1 VGLPQ
6 RVRAGD
12 GKRQGKVPDFK
23 EGSAPKS
30 RRHWLQRR
38 RKNVWRRGYI
48 TESFLVNPH
57 ALLDHQTGSRSLPF
71 CLFHQDYTQVS
82 ASISAQIISIKPQ
95 VNGYV
100 VGSRVEDYL
109 NETYGRFRDSQ
120 APNLECF
127 VNRIAT
133 NPERLANV
141 YFDTVLVLRAIARA
155 APYLEAYD
163 IETARSKNDLS
174 GIEADKKAK
183 QQLKAVLEMAR
194 ESGASAFD
202 EKALFNGDD
211 AIVSLKRDVVR
222 SVL

>member
-1 VGLPQ
+1 VTL
-6 RVRAGD
+6 
-12 GKRQGKVPDFK
+12 
-23 EGSAPKS
+23 SSKS
-30 RRHWLQRR
+30 
-38 RKNVWRRGYI
+38 
-48 TESFLVNPH
+48 
-57 ALLDHQTGSRSLPF
+57 LDCPLI
-71 CLFHQDYTQVS
+71 
-82 ASISAQIISIKPQ
+82 ASPEIH
-95 VNGYV
+95 
-100 VGSRVEDYL
+100 
-109 NETYGRFRDSQ
+109 Q

-163 IETARSKNDLS
+163 IETARSQNDLT
-174 GIEADKKAK
+174 GIEADRKVK

-211 AIVSLKRDVVR
+211 AIVSHASR
-222 SVL
+222 SALTTF